1 MSTLKKLS
9 SFIIG
14 LIFIIM
20 GFLTFSY
27 IEFVNQRP
35 AVANSDVLYYVIAAG
50 FVFMAIGII
59 FMIRFTKKGMKK
71 KKKKKDKVETEKKF
85 SESTESS
92 LTCSFCG
99 KSGDKKT
106 IKKFPKDFPE
116 YSGKYC
122 CFNCFNEYRKK

>member
-1 MSTLKKLS
+1 MSAIKKLS

-27 IEFVNQRP
+27 IEYVNQRP

-50 FVFMAIGII
+50 FLFMAIGTV
-59 FMIRFTKKGMKK
+59 FMIRFTKKDLKTKK
-71 KKKKKDKVETEKKF
+71 KKKEKKEAETEKK
-85 SESTESS
+85 SIEPM

-99 KSGDKKT
+99 KSGDIKT
-106 IKKFPKDFPE
+106 IKKFPKDFQK
-116 YSGKYC
+116 YGGKYC
-122 CFNCFNEYRKK
+122 CFNCFNELRKK